1 MARVTFENVG
11 KKYGKLWALREFN
24 ARFEPGETVSV
35 IGPNGSGK
43 TTMIKCLLG
52 LVHSSTGTITVNGER
67 VGPDPEYR
75 HNVGHM
81 PQISRFPNELKIG
94 QLIDLMDDIRDS
106 NKGRSEG
113 ALVKELGV
121 DGMMDKRLG
130 TLSGGQRQ
138 KVSAVLAFRY
148 SPSVLVLDEP
158 TAGLDPMSSQI
169 VLQAVRDI
177 KREGCTVLI
186 TSHLMDEV
194 EALADRIA
202 YLQDGTL
209 RFLLPPEEI
218 VTATGHSR
226 LSKAIPAML
235 IAKNKTHVESL

>member
-1 MARVTFENVG
+1 MERVIFEGVG
-11 KKYGKLWALREFN
+11 KRYGRMWALHEFN
-24 ARFEPGETVSV
+24 ARFVPGETVSV

-52 LVHSSTGTITVNGER
+52 LVHATTGAIRVNGQP
-67 VGPDPEYR
+67 VGPDPAYR
-75 HNVGHM
+75 HQVGYM

-94 QLIDLMDDIRDS
+94 QLIDLMDDLRGHER
-106 NKGRSEG
+106 NRTGG
-113 ALVKELGV
+113 PLVNALGV
-121 DGMMDKRLG
+121 DAMLDKRLG

-158 TAGLDPMSSQI
+158 TAGLDPISAEI
-169 VLQAVRDI
+169 VLDAVRNI
-177 KREGCTVLI
+177 KRDGCTVLI
-186 TSHLMDEV
+186 TSHLMEEV

-218 VTATGHSR
+218 QAATGHAR

-235 IAKNKTHVESL
+235 TNTAKSHVESL

>member
-1 MARVTFENVG
+1 MSRVIFENVG
-11 KKYGKLWALREFN
+11 KKYGKLWALRGFN

-52 LVHSSTGTITVNGER
+52 LVRATTGTITVNGEQ
-67 VGPDPEYR
+67 VGRDPEYR
-75 HNVGHM
+75 HQVGHM

-94 QLIDLMDDIRDS
+94 QLIDLMDDIRGS
-106 NKGRSEG
+106 NKGRGEG
-113 ALVKELGV
+113 PLVKGLGV

-158 TAGLDPMSSQI
+158 TAGLDPLSSEI

-186 TSHLMDEV
+186 TSHLMEEV
-194 EALADRIA
+194 EALADRVA
-202 YLQDGTL
+202 YLQEGTL
-209 RFLLPPEEI
+209 RFLLPPEDLLSI
-218 VTATGHSR
+218 TGEKR

-235 IAKNKTHVESL
+235 TTKTGTHVESL

>member
-1 MARVTFENVG
+1 MARVVFENVG
-11 KKYGKLWALREFN
+11 KKYGKMWALREFS

-52 LVHSSTGTITVNGER
+52 LVHSTTGTIMVNGET
-67 VGPDPEYR
+67 VGPDPSYR
-75 HNVGHM
+75 HHVGHM

-94 QLIDLMDDIRDS
+94 QLIDLMDDIRGKDQ
-106 NKGRSEG
+106 GRAEG
-113 ALVKELGV
+113 PLVRDLGV
-121 DGMMDKRLG
+121 DAMMDKRLG

-148 SPSVLVLDEP
+148 APSVLVLDEP
-158 TAGLDPMSSQI
+158 TAGLDPLSSEI
-169 VLQAVRDI
+169 LLKAVRDI
-177 KREGCTVLI
+177 KRTGCTVLI
-186 TSHLMDEV
+186 TSHLMEEV
-194 EALADRIA
+194 EALADRVA

-209 RFLLPPEEI
+209 RFLLPPEELLS
-218 VTATGHSR
+218 ATGERR

-235 IAKNKTHVESL
+235 INHTRSHVESL

>member
-1 MARVTFENVG
+1 MSRVTFENVG
-11 KKYGKLWALREFN
+11 KKYGKLWALREFS

-52 LVHSSTGTITVNGER
+52 LVRSSTGTITVNGEH

-75 HNVGHM
+75 HHVGHM

-94 QLIDLMDDIRDS
+94 QLMDDIRGS

-121 DGMMDKRLG
+121 VDMMDMRLG

-158 TAGLDPMSSQI
+158 TAGLDPLSSQI
-169 VLQAVRDI
+169 VLQAVRNI

-186 TSHLMDEV
+186 TSHLMEEV
-194 EALADRIA
+194 EALADRVA

-209 RFLLPPEEI
+209 RFLLPPEDLLAI
-218 VTATGHSR
+218 TGEKR

-235 IAKNKTHVESL
+235 TTKTAAHVESL

>member
-11 KKYGKLWALREFN
+11 KKYGRMWALREFS

-52 LVHSSTGTITVNGER
+52 LVHATTGTITVNGEP
-67 VGPDPEYR
+67 VGPDPKYR
-75 HNVGHM
+75 HHVGHM

-94 QLIDLMDDIRDS
+94 QLIDLMDDIRGS
-106 NKGRSEG
+106 KKGRVEG
-113 ALVKELGV
+113 PLVRDLGV
-121 DGMMDKRLG
+121 DAMMEKRLG

-158 TAGLDPMSSQI
+158 TAGLDPLSSGI
-169 VLQAVRDI
+169 VLKAVREI
-177 KREGCTVLI
+177 KRTGCTVLI
-186 TSHLMDEV
+186 TSHLMEEV
-194 EALADRIA
+194 EALADRVA

-209 RFLLPPEEI
+209 RFLLPPEDLLA
-218 VTATGHSR
+218 ATGQNR

-235 IAKNKTHVESL
+235 ISNTEAHVESI

>member
-11 KKYGKLWALREFN
+11 KKYGRMWALREFS

-52 LVHSSTGTITVNGER
+52 LVHATTGTITVNGEP
-67 VGPDPEYR
+67 VGPDPKYR
-75 HNVGHM
+75 HHVGHM

-94 QLIDLMDDIRDS
+94 QLIDLMDDIRGS
-106 NKGRSEG
+106 KKGRAEG
-113 ALVKELGV
+113 PLVRDLGV
-121 DGMMDKRLG
+121 DAMMEKRLG

-158 TAGLDPMSSQI
+158 TAGLDPLSSGI
-169 VLQAVRDI
+169 VLKAVREI
-177 KREGCTVLI
+177 KRTGCTVLI
-186 TSHLMDEV
+186 TSHLMEEV
-194 EALADRIA
+194 EALADRVA

-209 RFLLPPEEI
+209 RFLLPPEDLLA
-218 VTATGHSR
+218 ATGQNR

-235 IAKNKTHVESL
+235 ISNTEAHVESI